1 MAECSIIAWSERKTP
16 GSIEPVAMFQTQQEM
31 SSRRENIHKAESGAG
46 SHKGFCLILFGV
58 SNVEIAS
65 NVLDIKRSEP
75 RRKMIVIESALTD
88 INRLEVSVINSDF
101 PCFQI
106 CHV

>member
-31 SSRRENIHKAESGAG
+31 SSRRENIHEAESGAG

-65 NVLDIKRSEP
+65 DVLDIKRGEP
-75 RRKMIVIESALTD
+75 ARQFLIFERFLVVVIESHV
-88 INRLEVSVINSDF
+88 NFLEVGIVDF
-101 PCFQI
+101 DLRI
-106 CHV
+106 